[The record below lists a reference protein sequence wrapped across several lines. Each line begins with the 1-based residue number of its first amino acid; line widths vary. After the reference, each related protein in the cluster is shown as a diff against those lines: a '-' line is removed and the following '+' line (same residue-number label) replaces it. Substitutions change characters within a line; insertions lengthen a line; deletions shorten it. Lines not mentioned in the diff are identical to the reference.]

1 MVWLVLFIWLVWLVW
16 FNQINKTNQ
25 LNETDQHRRE
35 GSEPGPTGNGLD
47 VPTRLDQWGRQIPG

>member
-1 MVWLVLFIWLVWLVW
+1 MVWFALFILLVWFIWLVRLVW

-35 GSEPGPTGNGLD
+35 GSGLGPTGNSLD
-47 VPTRLDQWGRQIPG
+47 VPTSVDR